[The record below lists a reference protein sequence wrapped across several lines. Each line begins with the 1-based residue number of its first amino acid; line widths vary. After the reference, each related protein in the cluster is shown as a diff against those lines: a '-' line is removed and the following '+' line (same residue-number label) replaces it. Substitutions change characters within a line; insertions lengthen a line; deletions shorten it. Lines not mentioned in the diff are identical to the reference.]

1 MKSPL
6 ERLFYIGIFGLGV
19 SIAMIAE
26 NYISKSNSLWQYVI
40 AGTLLVFSIFFL
52 VARFVIKRKNK

>member
-52 VARFVIKRKNK
+52 IARFVIKRKNK

>member
-1 MKSPL
+1 MKTPL